1 ITTRTRAQS
10 LICLLSVDEKI
21 QQRSNY
27 ASAVPRFGIPPYE
40 WWSEYLQG
48 IGANG
53 AGVSFDGPVKSA
65 TGFPQVI
72 LSAATFNRS
81 LWSAVAPAI
90 AAVAKAMHGLGQA
103 RLKFWEICT
112 AGN

>member
-72 LSAATFNRS
+72 LSAGNLQSKPMVGGGPRAGWRRR
-81 LWSAVAPAI
+81 
-90 AAVAKAMHGLGQA
+90 HGLGQA